1 MKKTAKILLAIILS
15 LCFASANCITAF
27 ASEQGEILVTYDNGE
42 VAVYK
47 YEENGVQKER
57 DGVYS
62 FFYGMNNEID
72 SEVLRSA
79 LRMAGKAAEQ
89 NGKTCT
95 VTVPEGIVYI
105 YPDED
110 GQGNALM
117 MYSNTVLNLTP
128 QTRLVNTQ
136 TIPGNILMNG
146 YSPFKARSSQAPT
159 GYSGNENMVINGG
172 IFDGNFSSD
181 SCMIRMAHCKNVSFN
196 NVTFINNKNSHH
208 IEIAACDGVTFDGC
222 VFEGQEETSTG
233 GKEAL
238 QLDILEEKN
247 CFSHFPA
254 YDKTQIKNV
263 TVTNCTFRNVCRGV
277 GTHSA
282 YAGLYFDNIKIIN
295 NTFENIS
302 QQAIKLINAQNST
315 VQGNL
320 IKNCG
325 MGILYYMA
333 DSANMYKAEKTV
345 LADSGSYIGYNT
357 IDVNTFE
364 KNSER
369 PYSYTTHP
377 KGIEIAG
384 HTYSSTLYSV
394 NGVRVENNSIT
405 TQGSGILCDKTNNA
419 SITGNAILFDG
430 SKTKAI
436 DTPFYGISLD
446 ASSLSNISYN
456 SVMGSFRHGV
466 SLYSKSE
473 NNTVSGNIISNSA
486 KMGICTV
493 SSNGAVV
500 SANNVF
506 GVGDDGIYFSSSAFS
521 YCKSNA
527 VDSDGCYGINA
538 VSGSGVEITENSI
551 SNSKKSGIKIEES
564 YALLNNNSVYNSGG
578 NGIYLCQNANVPQLY
593 SNSISYS
600 QLDGIYLSTGS
611 YSEIWGNSVTNS
623 GDNGIRTNSSASA
636 SKINSNTVN
645 TTGDYGI
652 YIQKSSV
659 YNACYNKVSN
669 TSKSAFVVGNAGY
682 VVNMQSNKI
691 SSSASNGFYITGS
704 SGVVNCKSNT
714 VSSSKG
720 DGILVN
726 ESSFVQNLTK
736 NTFKSNSKNGI
747 AVKGGGAVSARA
759 NTVKSNSQ
767 NGIYIS
773 SSNANNEIKSN
784 TVQSNKKNGI
794 YITKDAKALIFKNTV
809 KSNKSN
815 DYSLSGKKFNFTS
828 LKKASVTSLSK
839 SKTQITV
846 KWKKVSNATGY
857 IVYRSTEENGPYSI
871 VKTVSKGSTL
881 SFNDKSVKTK
891 GTTYYYKVAAVKSVG
906 KSKCAGSVSAVKS
919 VKI

>member
-1 MKKTAKILLAIILS
+1 MKKTAKILLAIFLS
-15 LCFASANCITAF
+15 VYFAAANCITAF
-27 ASEQGEILVTYDNGE
+27 ASEQGEILVTYENGE
-42 VAVYK
+42 VAVYA

-57 DGVYS
+57 NGVYS

-105 YPDED
+105 YPDEN

-146 YSPFKARSSQAPT
+146 YSPFKARSGQSPT
-159 GYSGNENMVINGG
+159 AYSGNENMVINGG

-181 SCMIRMAHCKNVSFN
+181 SCMIRMAHCKNVSFK
-196 NVTFINNKNSHH
+196 NVTFLNNKNSHH
-208 IEIAACDGVTFDGC
+208 IEIAACDGVVFDGC
-222 VFEGQEETSTG
+222 VFEGQEETSAG

-238 QLDILEEKN
+238 QLDILEENN
-247 CFSHFPA
+247 CFSNFPA

-263 TVTNCTFRNVCRGV
+263 TVSNCIFRNVCRGV

-282 YAGLYFDNIKIIN
+282 YTGLYFDNIRIIN

-315 VQGNL
+315 IQGNL

-325 MGILYYMA
+325 LGILYYMA
-333 DSANMYKAEKTV
+333 DSANMYGAEKTV
-345 LADSGSYIGYNT
+345 LQDCGSYIGFNT

-364 KNSER
+364 KSTAR
-369 PYSYTTHP
+369 PYSYTTQP
-377 KGIEIAG
+377 KAIEIAG
-384 HTYSSTLYSV
+384 HTYSSTMYPV
-394 NGVRVENNSIT
+394 NGIRVENNSIT
-405 TQGSGILCDKTNNA
+405 TQGSGILCDKANNA
-419 SITGNAILFDG
+419 VLTGNAILFDG
-430 SKTKAI
+430 SKAKAI
-436 DTPFYGISLD
+436 DAPYYGISLN

-456 SVMGSFRHGV
+456 SVMSSFRHGI

-500 SANNVF
+500 YANSIS
-506 GVGDDGIYFSSSAFS
+506 GVEDDGIYFSSSAFS

-527 VDSDGCYGINA
+527 IDSDGCYGINS
-538 VSGSGVEITENSI
+538 VDGSGVEITENSI
-551 SNSKKSGIKIEES
+551 SNSKKSGIKIDGS
-564 YALLNNNSVYNSGG
+564 YALVNNNSVYNSGG

-593 SNSISYS
+593 SNSVSFS
-600 QLDGIYLSTGS
+600 KLDGIYLSTGS

-623 GDNGIRTNSSASA
+623 GDNGIRINSSSSA

-645 TTGDYGI
+645 ITGEYGI
-652 YIQKSSV
+652 NTQKSSV
-659 YNACYNKVSN
+659 YYASYNKISN

-682 VVNMQSNKI
+682 VVNIQSNKI

-720 DGILVN
+720 EGILVN
-726 ESSFVQNLTK
+726 SSSYVQNLTK

-747 AVKGGGAVSARA
+747 AVKGGAAVSARA
-759 NTVKSNSQ
+759 NTISSNSQ

-773 SSNANNEIKSN
+773 SSNSNNEIKSN

-794 YITKDAKALIFKNTV
+794 YITKGAKTVIFKNTV

-815 DYSLSGKKFNFTS
+815 AFSLSGKKFSFTG

-839 SKTQITV
+839 SKTQVKV
-846 KWKKVSNATGY
+846 KWKRVSNASGY
-857 IVYRSTEENGPYSI
+857 IVYRSTEKNGPYSI
-871 VKTVSKGSTL
+871 VKTVSNGSTL

-891 GTTYYYKVAAVKSVG
+891 GTSYYYKVAAIKTIGS
-906 KSKCAGSVSAVKS
+906 SKCAGSVSDAKS